1 MKVSDL
7 IKELMTFEA
16 AHGDLDVKIIT
27 DHGQLHFNADEVSLS
42 ATEEPNAHMSDPVE
56 IGTGVKVCQIQ

>member
-16 AHGDLDVKIIT
+16 AHGDLYVKIIT
-27 DHGQLHFNADEVSLS
+27 DQSQLHFCADEVSLA
-42 ATEEPNAHMSDPVE
+42 ATEELNAHMSDPVE
-56 IGTGVKVCQIQ
+56 IGTGVKVCQIK